1 MNAWCILHDNDHHKE
16 KTGHA
21 LGLLLCIIGTIM
33 LLITVWK
40 LWAEEVFTSSDMLS
54 ALKASLWTEY
64 TDLTLGIGLKPI
76 HYMVVGIVLLV
87 IGSAILIARREK
99 VSVTEEATVMFECP
113 YCKHQWR
120 ESMSKTHLKSMG
132 YPRVRTLYRRK
143 CPKCAKFIRPKI
155 ATTNV

>member
-1 MNAWCILHDNDHHKE
+1 MLHENDHHKE
-16 KTGHA
+16 KKGHA
-21 LGLLLCIIGTIM
+21 LGVLLCIIGIIM

-76 HYMVVGIVLLV
+76 HYTVFGILLLV
-87 IGSAILIARREK
+87 IGSTILIARREK
-99 VSVTEEATVMFECP
+99 VTVTEEATVMLECP

-132 YPRVRTLYRRK
+132 YPRVRTLSRRK

-155 ATTNV
+155 AQTNV

>member
-1 MNAWCILHDNDHHKE
+1 MLHENDHYKE
-16 KTGHA
+16 KDGIRPRSFTRHHRNNNVTHHSLEIVG
-21 LGLLLCIIGTIM
+21 
-33 LLITVWK
+33 
-40 LWAEEVFTSSDMLS
+40 EEVFTSSDILS

-76 HYMVVGIVLLV
+76 HYAIFGIVFV
-87 IGSAILIARREK
+87 IIGSAILIARRER
-99 VSVTEEATVMFECP
+99 VTVTEEATVMLECP

-132 YPRVRTLYRRK
+132 YPRVRTLSRRK

-155 ATTNV
+155 AATNV

>member
-1 MNAWCILHDNDHHKE
+1 MLGVCYMTMTIIKK

-21 LGLLLCIIGTIM
+21 LGLLLCIIGIIM

-40 LWAEEVFTSSDMLS
+40 LWAEEVFASSNVLS

-76 HYMVVGIVLLV
+76 HYTVFGIAFVI

-99 VSVTEEATVMFECP
+99 VTVTEEATVMLECP
-113 YCKHQWR
+113 YCKHRWR

-132 YPRVRTLYRRK
+132 YPRVRTLSRRK

-155 ATTNV
+155 ASTNV

>member
-1 MNAWCILHDNDHHKE
+1 MAGECYMRMTIIKK

-21 LGLLLCIIGTIM
+21 LGVLLCIIGIIM

-76 HYMVVGIVLLV
+76 HYTVFGILLLV

-99 VSVTEEATVMFECP
+99 ITVTEEATVMLECP

-132 YPRVRTLYRRK
+132 YPRVRTLSRRK

-155 ATTNV
+155 AQTNV

>member
-1 MNAWCILHDNDHHKE
+1 MAGECYMRMTIIKK

-21 LGLLLCIIGTIM
+21 LGVLLCIIGIIM

-76 HYMVVGIVLLV
+76 HYTVFGILLLV

-99 VSVTEEATVMFECP
+99 VTVTEEATVMLECP

-132 YPRVRTLYRRK
+132 YPRVRTLSRRK

-155 ATTNV
+155 AQTNV

>member
-1 MNAWCILHDNDHHKE
+1 MAGECYMRMTIIKK

-21 LGLLLCIIGTIM
+21 LGVLLCIIGIIM

-76 HYMVVGIVLLV
+76 HYTVFGILLLA

-99 VSVTEEATVMFECP
+99 VTVTEEATVMLECP

-132 YPRVRTLYRRK
+132 YPRVRTLSRRK

-155 ATTNV
+155 AQTNV

>member
-1 MNAWCILHDNDHHKE
+1 MLHENDHHKE
-16 KTGHA
+16 KKGHA
-21 LGLLLCIIGTIM
+21 LGVLLCIIGIIM

-76 HYMVVGIVLLV
+76 HYTVFGILLLV
-87 IGSAILIARREK
+87 IGSTILIARREK
-99 VSVTEEATVMFECP
+99 VTVTEEATVMLECP

-120 ESMSKTHLKSMG
+120 ESMSKAHLKSMG
-132 YPRVRTLYRRK
+132 YPRVRTLSRRK

-155 ATTNV
+155 AQTNV

>member
-1 MNAWCILHDNDHHKE
+1 MRMTIIKK

-21 LGLLLCIIGTIM
+21 LGLALCIIGIIM

-40 LWAEEVFTSSDMLS
+40 LWTKEVFKSEDVLA
-54 ALKASLWTEY
+54 ALNTSLWAEY
-64 TDLTLGIGLKPI
+64 ADIALWIGLRLIHYTVLGIVFL
-76 HYMVVGIVLLV
+76 VVGA
-87 IGSAILIARREK
+87 AILIARRER
-99 VSVTEEATVMFECP
+99 VTVTEEATVMLECP

-132 YPRVRTLYRRK
+132 YPHVRTLSRRK

-155 ATTNV
+155 AATNV